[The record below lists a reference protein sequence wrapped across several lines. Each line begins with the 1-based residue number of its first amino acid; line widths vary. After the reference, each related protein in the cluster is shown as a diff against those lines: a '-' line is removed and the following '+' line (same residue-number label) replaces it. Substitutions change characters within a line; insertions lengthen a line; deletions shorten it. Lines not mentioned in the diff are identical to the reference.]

1 MREDKVFKQKSGINY
16 GLVLIGFLLSTTI
29 IIASTPIHEAAHW
42 VMSEVDPYVE
52 PVEYHV
58 FDEFSYQ
65 TQKNVLP
72 SALGSVVIKE
82 EYPGAFND
90 RPSWSNILQE
100 IICLSIQIF
109 LAVII
114 TLKIIKWI
122 IRREQRVLLSMDYF
136 QKLFEYPL

>member
-1 MREDKVFKQKSGINY
+1 MREDRVFKQKSGINF
-16 GLVLIGFLLSTTI
+16 GLVLIGFLISTTI
-29 IIASTPIHEAAHW
+29 IIATTPLHEAAHW
-42 VMSEVDPYVE
+42 VMSDVDPYVK
-52 PVEYHV
+52 PVEYHI

-65 TQKNVLP
+65 TQENTLP

-100 IICLSIQIF
+100 IICISIQIF

-114 TLKIIKWI
+114 TLKIIQWI
-122 IRREQRVLLSMDYF
+122 IKRKQKTSLSMNYF
-136 QKLFEYPL
+136 

>member
-1 MREDKVFKQKSGINY
+1 MQEAKFFKQKPEINY
-16 GLVLIGFLLSTTI
+16 RLVLIGFLFSTTI
-29 IIASTPIHEAAHW
+29 IIATTPVHEAAHW

-65 TQKNVLP
+65 THKNVLP

-90 RPSWSNILQE
+90 RPGWANVLQE
-100 IICLSIQIF
+100 IICISIQIA

-114 TLKIIKWI
+114 TLKIMQWI
-122 IRREQRVLLSMDYF
+122 IRKKQKTSLSMSF
-136 QKLFEYPL
+136 S